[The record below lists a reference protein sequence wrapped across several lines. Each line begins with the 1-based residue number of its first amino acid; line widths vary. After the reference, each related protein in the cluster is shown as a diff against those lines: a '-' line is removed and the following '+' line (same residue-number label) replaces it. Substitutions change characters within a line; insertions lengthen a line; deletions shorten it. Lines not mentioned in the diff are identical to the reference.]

1 MKNQDFCGLM
11 HILKPS
17 VPKKQQKQSKLE
29 KVDKNFKMP
38 RLDDILWNKRVD
50 ITDKVVYVLDWN
62 MWEVACF

>member
-17 VPKKQQKQSKLE
+17 MPKKQQKQSKLE

-38 RLDDILWNKRVD
+38 KLDDIL
-50 ITDKVVYVLDWN
+50 
-62 MWEVACF
+62 

>member
-38 RLDDILWNKRVD
+38 RLDDETSTIMPDQIDDTKLETEID
-50 ITDKVVYVLDWN
+50 TTVLI
-62 MWEVACF
+62 CL